1 MKALVT
7 CSGLSNTGRLTTQ
20 VAMTLM
26 SRRASTIAWAQ
37 AHKGVHAIANAVDD
51 ADQIIVIDGC
61 SDHCALKK
69 LHIMGITADLHIVA
83 TDLGVEKD
91 GLAEVKWCD
100 VEKVFAA
107 VDQKITGV

>member
-1 MKALVT
+1 MKALIT
-7 CSGLSNTGRLTTQ
+7 CSGLSNTGRLTTH

-51 ADQIIVIDGC
+51 ADQIIVIEGC

-69 LHIMGITADLHIVA
+69 LDTMGITADLHIVA
-83 TDLGVEKD
+83 TDFGVEKD
-91 GLAEVKWCD
+91 GLADVKWRD
-100 VEKVFAA
+100 VEKVLAA
-107 VDQKITGV
+107 VDRKMTGV